1 MRNVY
6 PASPQVCE
14 SRRLA
19 RIIGV
24 PAVWLRTELEAGRLS
39 GVRVNDSKA
48 LFHRPTVMRELAKLA
63 KHSGE
68 VQTTEQASN

>member
-6 PASPQVCE
+6 PKSPQVCE

-24 PAVWLRTELEAGRLS
+24 PAAWLRTELQAGRLS
-39 GVRVNDSKA
+39 GIRVNDSKA

-63 KHSGE
+63 KPDGAA
-68 VQTTEQASN
+68 QTTEQASN